1 MYVATSLLSLLWT
14 VNCLFEW
21 IMNEGKET
29 GTPDVTSIAEY
40 VHTKS
45 SQVLLIVKSLK
56 VIVFVTS
63 PMIYVYA
70 PIAGNGA
77 DIVWVDWDG
86 ERPTHQLLDI
96 VLSGKSLPVLVSEFK
111 TYKEVVSWDIV
122 RRECESII
130 SPSNS
135 RFSIKWRCK
144 IHTWICLI
152 NVH

>member
-1 MYVATSLLSLLWT
+1 MAVISIVYVATSLLSLLWT

-70 PIAGNGA
+70 PIAGLGT
-77 DIVWVDWDG
+77 DIVWVDWEG
-86 ERPTHQLLDI
+86 ERPRHQ
-96 VLSGKSLPVLVSEFK
+96 VLEIALAGKLLPVRVFEFK
-111 TYKEVVSWDIV
+111 LYKEEVSWDAA
-122 RRECESII
+122 
-130 SPSNS
+130 
-135 RFSIKWRCK
+135 
-144 IHTWICLI
+144 
-152 NVH
+152 